1 MKTLLAAL
9 TLSFVSNAVM
19 ADGFAPWAMRA
30 AQPHAVIQAPAKVA
44 PIGFAPWRE
53 RMPPAD
59 TIDSAVHF
67 GATGA
72 SAFRPWH
79 MPS

>member
-9 TLSFVSNAVM
+9 TLSFASNAAM
-19 ADGFAPWAMRA
+19 ADGFAPWAMRTT
-30 AQPHAVIQAPAKVA
+30 QPHATIEMPARLAPS
-44 PIGFAPWRE
+44 GFAPWRE

-59 TIDSAVHF
+59 TIDTVHF
-67 GATGA
+67 GAFGA
-72 SAFRPWH
+72 SAFRPWL